1 MTRSEQRAVAVAE
14 RLAQPVVDAL
24 RSAHKASLRN
34 RGTATLHYLMR
45 TEVHTYAFSVAA
57 NAILAFFPFIVLLMT
72 LTRKVFRSPAM
83 NDVVV
88 QLLRDFLPAG
98 QDFIVRNLSVLVNA
112 RKGVQVASLL
122 ILLFTSS
129 GVFLPLEVALNRVWG
144 IQKNRSY
151 FANQLV
157 SLGLSF
163 AVGLLALLSIALT
176 AGNHLLI
183 DAAFGDHTITQRV
196 LSTIVTRVFAIAAS
210 IAIFFLIYW
219 LLPNAKIPARAVLP
233 AAFAAG
239 ILWEAAKYIYIALL
253 PWLDFQEV
261 YGPFALS
268 VTLMF
273 WAFVSGM
280 LLLAGAFLSADPA
293 RQAELQRD

>member
-1 MTRSEQRAVAVAE
+1 MKTSSNSAVATVQ
-14 RLAQPVVDAL
+14 RIAQPVTDGVQTAL
-24 RSAHKASLRN
+24 E
-34 RGTATLHYLMR
+34 ATLRLRGMETLTYLMR

-72 LTRKVFRSPAM
+72 LTRKVFRSEAM
-83 NDVVV
+83 YEVVV

-98 QDFIVRNLSVLVNA
+98 QDFIVRNLSILVNA

-144 IQKNRSY
+144 IEKNRSY
-151 FANQLV
+151 LGNQV
-157 SLGLSF
+157 ISLLLAF
-163 AVGLLALLSIALT
+163 AVGLLTMISIALT

-183 DAAFGDHTITQRV
+183 DAAFADNSILARTLTNV
-196 LSTIVTRVFAIAAS
+196 LTKVFGMAAS
-210 IAIFFLIYW
+210 IGIFFLIYW
-219 LLPNAKIPARAVLP
+219 LLPNAKIPARKVLP
-233 AAFAAG
+233 AAIATG
-239 ILWEAAKYIYIALL
+239 VLWEVAKYVYIFAL
-253 PWLDFQEV
+253 PWLDFKEV

-273 WAFVSGM
+273 WAFISGM
-280 LLLAGAFLSADPA
+280 LLLGGAHLSADA
-293 RQAELQRD
+293 SDKNVRT

>member
-1 MTRSEQRAVAVAE
+1 MKTSSNSAVATVQ
-14 RLAQPVVDAL
+14 RIAQPVTEGVQTAL
-24 RSAHKASLRN
+24 D
-34 RGTATLHYLMR
+34 ATLRLRGMETLTYLMR

-72 LTRKVFRSPAM
+72 LTRKVFRSEAM
-83 NDVVV
+83 YEVVV

-98 QDFIVRNLSVLVNA
+98 QDFIVRNLSILVNA

-144 IQKNRSY
+144 IEKNRSY
-151 FANQLV
+151 LGNQII
-157 SLGLSF
+157 SLLLAF
-163 AVGLLALLSIALT
+163 AVGLLTMISIALT

-183 DAAFGDHTITQRV
+183 DAAFADNSILARTLTNV
-196 LSTIVTRVFAIAAS
+196 LTKVFGMAAS
-210 IAIFFLIYW
+210 IGIFFLIYW
-219 LLPNAKIPARAVLP
+219 LLPNAKIPAQKVLP
-233 AAFAAG
+233 AAIATG
-239 ILWEAAKYIYIALL
+239 VLWEVAKYVYIFAL
-253 PWLDFQEV
+253 PWLDFKEV

-273 WAFVSGM
+273 WAFISGM
-280 LLLAGAFLSADPA
+280 LLLGGAHLSADA
-293 RQAELQRD
+293 TEKKVRTE

>member
-1 MTRSEQRAVAVAE
+1 MAPSQNPAVAAAERIVAPVAE
-14 RLAQPVVDAL
+14 AIQTAQAATM
-24 RSAHKASLRN
+24 RM
-34 RGTATLHYLMR
+34 RGLATLHYLMR

-72 LTRKVFRSPAM
+72 LTRKVFRSETM
-83 NDVVV
+83 YNVVV

-98 QDFIVRNLSVLVNA
+98 QDFIVRNLSILVNA
-112 RKGVQVASLL
+112 RKGVQVASLI

-144 IQKNRSY
+144 VKKNRSY
-151 FANQLV
+151 LGNQVISLV
-157 SLGLSF
+157 LAF
-163 AVGLLALLSIALT
+163 AVGLLTMVSIALT

-183 DAAFGDHTITQRV
+183 DAAFADNSV
-196 LSTIVTRVFAIAAS
+196 LARSLSSILTKTFGMTAS

-219 LLPNAKIPARAVLP
+219 LLPNAKIPARKVLP
-233 AAFAAG
+233 AAIATG
-239 ILWEAAKYIYIALL
+239 VLWECAKYVYIFAL
-253 PWLDFQEV
+253 PWLDFKEV

-273 WAFVSGM
+273 WAFISG
-280 LLLAGAFLSADPA
+280 LLLLGGAHLSADA
-293 RQAELQRD
+293 VEREHQL

>member
-1 MTRSEQRAVAVAE
+1 MKTSSNSAVATVQ
-14 RLAQPVVDAL
+14 RIAQPVTEGVQTAL
-24 RSAHKASLRN
+24 D
-34 RGTATLHYLMR
+34 ATLRLRGMETLTYLMR

-72 LTRKVFRSPAM
+72 LTRKVFRSEAM
-83 NDVVV
+83 YEVVV

-98 QDFIVRNLSVLVNA
+98 QDFIVRNLSILVNA

-144 IQKNRSY
+144 IEKNRSY
-151 FANQLV
+151 LGNQII
-157 SLGLSF
+157 SLLLAF
-163 AVGLLALLSIALT
+163 AVGLLTMISIALT

-183 DAAFGDHTITQRV
+183 DAAFADNSILARTLTNV
-196 LSTIVTRVFAIAAS
+196 LTKVFGMAAS
-210 IAIFFLIYW
+210 IGIFFLIYW
-219 LLPNAKIPARAVLP
+219 LLPNAKIPAQKVLP
-233 AAFAAG
+233 AAIATG
-239 ILWEAAKYIYIALL
+239 VLWEVAKYVYIFAL
-253 PWLDFQEV
+253 PWLDFKEV

-273 WAFVSGM
+273 WAFISGM
-280 LLLAGAFLSADPA
+280 LLLGGAHLSADA
-293 RQAELQRD
+293 TDKEVKT

>member
-1 MTRSEQRAVAVAE
+1 MDTPTNSTSATVERTAPDVAE
-14 RLAQPVVDAL
+14 APRAAAEATWRSRGLA
-24 RSAHKASLRN
+24 
-34 RGTATLHYLMR
+34 TARYLMR
-45 TEVHTYAFSVAA
+45 TDVHTYAFSVAA

-72 LTRKVFRSPAM
+72 LTRKVFRSQAM
-83 NDVVV
+83 YDVVV

-144 IQKNRSY
+144 IKKNRSY
-151 FANQLV
+151 LGNQII
-157 SLGLSF
+157 SLGLAF

-183 DAAFGDHTITQRV
+183 DAAFADNSV
-196 LSTIVTRVFAIAAS
+196 LARTLTSVVTKVFAMAAS

-219 LLPNAKIPARAVLP
+219 LLPNAKISARSVMP
-233 AAFAAG
+233 AAFVTG
-239 ILWEAAKYIYIALL
+239 VLWEAAKYIYIAAL
-253 PWLDFQEV
+253 PWLDFKEV

-273 WAFVSGM
+273 WAFLSG
-280 LLLAGAFLSADPA
+280 LLLLGGAFLSAES
-293 RQAELQRD
+293 AETEPIPH